1 VLAGV
6 EDDLVRPVSQ
16 REREG
21 SRLYEL
27 GAVADDRKD
36 SHSDREFRCSAVNRK
51 HSQLVAE
58 TQLRIAAPSLA
69 RTSCTGFARSRRPA
83 WSRPSLA
90 STSIN
95 DRTSRPMPL
104 KILLAGAPLLVRG
117 VMTGKTLVW
126 YVNWRLERV

>member
-1 VLAGV
+1 MRAVCSAWLPEPASSRCVVVVLAGV

-36 SHSDREFRCSAVNRK
+36 SHSDRE
-51 HSQLVAE
+51 
-58 TQLRIAAPSLA
+58 
-69 RTSCTGFARSRRPA
+69 SR
-83 WSRPSLA
+83 
-90 STSIN
+90 
-95 DRTSRPMPL
+95 RPMPL
-104 KILLAGAPLLVRG
+104 KILLAGAPLLARG

>member
-1 VLAGV
+1 VLGRVEAELVEEDLRELVVVVLAGV
-6 EDDLVRPVSQ
+6 EDDLVRSVSQ

-36 SHSDREFRCSAVNRK
+36 SHSDRE
-51 HSQLVAE
+51 
-58 TQLRIAAPSLA
+58 
-69 RTSCTGFARSRRPA
+69 SR
-83 WSRPSLA
+83 
-90 STSIN
+90 
-95 DRTSRPMPL
+95 RPMPL